1 MHGHGNILLFRFY
14 LKIFRCLEEMASL
27 RAAGFGHQNVV
38 MRIPRPIKLYDFY
51 VHVQG
56 DNLFFRF
63 DDKNSV
69 ALTRG

>member
-1 MHGHGNILLFRFY
+1 MHGQGDILLFRFH
-14 LKIFRCLEEMASL
+14 LKTFRFLEEMTSL
-27 RAAGFGHQNVV
+27 RAAGFRHQNLV
-38 MRIPRPIKLYDFY
+38 MRIPGALKLYDCY

-63 DDKNSV
+63 DVKNYV